1 MNPGQFISD
10 IIKEISIPG
19 LFDIAFMS
27 LLIYALL
34 VLFNRTKARFVL
46 TGVII
51 ISMVY
56 LLARQFNLVLT
67 TSVLQT
73 FFAVIFIAL
82 IIIFQEEIRQ
92 FLEQI
97 ALWSLNPQL
106 ALEKSSVSSR
116 EEIEVLVNTI
126 TDLAKDKIGALIVL
140 PGKSTI
146 ERAVE
151 GGKHL
156 NGKLSEPLL
165 KSLLDP
171 HSIGHDGAIIIEN
184 GNVVKFSCHL
194 PLSKNFAMLLN
205 RGTRHAAALG
215 MSELSDALCLV
226 VSEEKGT
233 ISVARNGELRE
244 IGSEQLNLILE
255 KFYSE
260 VNPIRKRGNWFTF
273 FTKNYKEKAIAI
285 FMAISL
291 WFVFVHE
298 SKLVYRTYNVPV
310 KYTTLPSELRV
321 EDIKPETV
329 KVTFLGPRRA
339 FYFFNE
345 KEVEL
350 FLKIPEA
357 RKGIKTVNISES
369 SLKFPKDISLENI
382 EPRRVLVRID
392 NVAPKEDKK

>member
-1 MNPGQFISD
+1 MNPIQYTKD
-10 IIKEISIPG
+10 IINEISIPG

-27 LLIYALL
+27 LLIYAVL

-51 ISMVY
+51 ISIIY

-82 IIIFQEEIRQ
+82 IIIFQEEMRQ

-106 ALEKSSVSSR
+106 ALERSRGASR
-116 EEIEVLVNTI
+116 EDIDILVNTI
-126 TDLAKDKIGALIVL
+126 TDLANEKIGALIVL
-140 PGKSTI
+140 AGTSTI
-146 ERAVE
+146 ERAIE
-151 GGKHL
+151 GGNIL

-171 HSIGHDGAIIIEN
+171 HSMGHDGAVIIDK
-184 GNVVKFSCHL
+184 GNLVKFSCHL
-194 PLSKNFAMLLN
+194 PLSKNFGMLMN

-215 MSELSDALCLV
+215 LSEVSDALCLV

-233 ISVARNGELRE
+233 ISAARSGEIRQ
-244 IGSEQLNLILE
+244 IGSEQLRLILE

-260 VNPIRKRGNWFTF
+260 VNPIQKRRHWFTF
-273 FTKNYKEKAIAI
+273 FTKNYREKVIAVLIAIA
-285 FMAISL
+285 L

-298 SKLVYRTYNVPV
+298 SKLVYMTYNVPV
-310 KYTTLPSELRV
+310 KYTTLPPELKV
-321 EDIKPETV
+321 EDIKPDTV
-329 KVTFLGPRRA
+329 KVTFLGPRRV

-350 FLKIPEA
+350 FLKIPDA
-357 RKGIKTVNISES
+357 RKGIKTVNILES

-392 NVAPKEDKK
+392 DTKPADNNK

>member
-27 LLIYALL
+27 LLIYAVL

-51 ISMVY
+51 ISIVY

-67 TSVLQT
+67 ASVLQT

-97 ALWSLNPQL
+97 AFWSLNPQL
-106 ALEKSSVSSR
+106 ALERSGVASR
-116 EEIEVLVNTI
+116 VEIEVLVNTI
-126 TDLAKDKIGALIVL
+126 TDLAKEKIGALIVL

-146 ERAVE
+146 ERSVE

-194 PLSKNFAMLLN
+194 PLSKNFAMLMN

-215 MSELSDALCLV
+215 MSEMSDALCLV

-260 VNPIRKRGNWFTF
+260 INPIKKRKNWFTF
-273 FTKNYKEKAIAI
+273 FTKNYREKAIAVL
-285 FMAISL
+285 MAIAL

-298 SKLVYRTYNVPV
+298 SKLVYMTYNVPV

-369 SLKFPKDISLENI
+369 SLRFPKDISLENI

-392 NVAPKEDKK
+392 EVAPVEGKK

>member
-1 MNPGQFISD
+1 MNPIEYLTE

-27 LLIYALL
+27 LLIYAIL
-34 VLFNRTKARFVL
+34 VLFNKTKARFVL
-46 TGVII
+46 TGIII
-51 ISMVY
+51 ISIVY

-106 ALEKSSVSSR
+106 ALERSYGSSR
-116 EEIEVLVNTI
+116 EEIDVLVSTI
-126 TDLAKDKIGALIVL
+126 TDLAKERIGALIVL
-140 PGKSTI
+140 PGKTTI
-146 ERAVE
+146 ERSIE
-151 GGKHL
+151 GGKTL

-171 HSIGHDGAIIIEN
+171 HSIGHDGAIIIDK
-184 GNVVKFSCHL
+184 GNVAQFSCHL
-194 PLSKNFAMLLN
+194 PLSKNFTMLLHK
-205 RGTRHAAALG
+205 GTRHAAGLG
-215 MSELSDALCLV
+215 LSEVSDALCII

-233 ISVARNGELRE
+233 ISVARNGELRQ
-244 IGSEQLNLILE
+244 IGSEQLNLVLE

-260 VNPIRKRGNWFTF
+260 VSPIKRRRHWFTF
-273 FTKNYKEKAIAI
+273 FTKNYKEKAIAV
-285 FMAISL
+285 FMAAAL

-298 SKLVYRTYNVPV
+298 SKLVYMTYNVPV
-310 KYTTLPSELRV
+310 KYTTLPSELKV

-339 FYFFNE
+339 FYFLNE

-350 FLKIPEA
+350 FLKIPDA
-357 RKGIKTVNISES
+357 KKGIKTVNISES
-369 SLKFPKDISLENI
+369 NLKFPKDISLEDI

-392 NVAPKEDKK
+392 NVASKEVK

>member
-1 MNPGQFISD
+1 MNPIQFATD
-10 IIKEISIPG
+10 IIREIGIPG

-51 ISMVY
+51 ISLVY

-106 ALEKSSVSSR
+106 ALEKSRGSSR
-116 EEIEVLVNTI
+116 EEIDVLVNTI
-126 TDLAKDKIGALIVL
+126 TDLAKERIGALIIL
-140 PGKSTI
+140 PGKTTI
-146 ERAVE
+146 ESSIE
-151 GGKHL
+151 GGKTL

-171 HSIGHDGAIIIEN
+171 HSIGHDGAIIIDN

-194 PLSKNFAMLLN
+194 PLSKNFAMLMN

-215 MSELSDALCLV
+215 LSEQCDALCLV

-244 IGSEQLNLILE
+244 IGSEQLSLVLE

-260 VNPIRKRGNWFTF
+260 VNPIKKRRHWFTF
-273 FTKNYKEKAIAI
+273 FTKNYREKAIAI
-285 FMAISL
+285 FMAVAL

-310 KYTTLPSELRV
+310 KYTTLPSELKV

-392 NVAPKEDKK
+392 NIEPEEEKK

>member
-1 MNPGQFISD
+1 MNPIQYTKD
-10 IIKEISIPG
+10 IINDISIPG

-27 LLIYALL
+27 LLIYAVL

-51 ISMVY
+51 ISIIY

-106 ALEKSSVSSR
+106 ALERSRGASR
-116 EEIEVLVNTI
+116 EDIDILVNTI
-126 TDLAKDKIGALIVL
+126 IDLANEKIGALIVL
-140 PGKSTI
+140 AGTSTI
-146 ERAVE
+146 ERAIE
-151 GGKHL
+151 GGNML

-171 HSIGHDGAIIIEN
+171 HSMGHDGAIIIDK
-184 GNVVKFSCHL
+184 GNLVKFSCHL
-194 PLSKNFAMLLN
+194 PLSKNFGMLMN
-205 RGTRHAAALG
+205 SGTRHAAALG
-215 MSELSDALCLV
+215 LSEVSDALCLV

-233 ISVARNGELRE
+233 ISAARSGEIRQ
-244 IGSEQLNLILE
+244 IGSEQLRLILE

-260 VNPIRKRGNWFTF
+260 VNPIQKRRHWFTF
-273 FTKNYKEKAIAI
+273 FTKNYREKVIAVLIAIA
-285 FMAISL
+285 L

-298 SKLVYRTYNVPV
+298 SKLVYMTYNVPV
-310 KYTTLPSELRV
+310 KHTTLPPDLKV

-350 FLKIPEA
+350 FLKIPDA
-357 RKGIKTVNISES
+357 RKGIKTVNILES

-392 NVAPKEDKK
+392 DTKAADNNK

>member
-1 MNPGQFISD
+1 MNPVQFVTD
-10 IIKEISIPG
+10 IITEIGIPG

-51 ISMVY
+51 ISLVY

-106 ALEKSSVSSR
+106 ALERSRGSSR
-116 EEIEVLVNTI
+116 EEIEVLVKTI
-126 TDLAKDKIGALIVL
+126 TDLAEERIGALIIL
-140 PGKSTI
+140 PGKTTI
-146 ERAVE
+146 ERSIE
-151 GGKHL
+151 GGKTL

-171 HSIGHDGAIIIEN
+171 HSIGHDGAIIIDN

-194 PLSKNFAMLLN
+194 PLSKNFTMLMN
-205 RGTRHAAALG
+205 RGTRHAAGLG
-215 MSELSDALCLV
+215 LSEQSDALCLI
-226 VSEEKGT
+226 VSEERGT
-233 ISVARNGELRE
+233 VSVARNGELRE

-255 KFYSE
+255 KFYSD
-260 VNPIRKRGNWFTF
+260 VNPIKKRKHWFTF
-273 FTKNYKEKAIAI
+273 FTKNYREKAIAV
-285 FMAISL
+285 FMAVAL

-310 KYTTLPSELRV
+310 KYTTLPSELKV

-392 NVAPKEDKK
+392 NSAPKEEK

>member
-1 MNPGQFISD
+1 MNPTQFISD
-10 IIKEISIPG
+10 ILKEIGVPG

-27 LLIYALL
+27 LFLYAILA
-34 VLFNRTKARFVL
+34 LFNKTKASFVL
-46 TGVII
+46 TGII
-51 ISMVY
+51 IMSVVY

-97 ALWSLNPQL
+97 ALWSLSPQL
-106 ALEKSSVSSR
+106 AIERYKGSVR
-116 EEIEVLVNTI
+116 EEIDILVRTL
-126 TDLAKDKIGALIVL
+126 TDLSKERIGALVIL
-140 PGKSTI
+140 PAKTSV
-146 ERAVE
+146 ESAVE
-151 GGKHL
+151 GGTAL
-156 NGKLSEPLL
+156 GGKLSEPLL

-171 HSIGHDGAIIIEN
+171 HSIGHDGAIIVDKGTVI
-184 GNVVKFSCHL
+184 KFSCHL
-194 PLSKNFAMLLN
+194 PLSKNFGALVN

-215 MSELSDALCLV
+215 LSEVNDALCLV
-226 VSEEKGT
+226 VSEERGT

-244 IGSEQLNLILE
+244 VGPEQLGLILE

-260 VNPIRKRGNWFTF
+260 VNPIKKRRHFFSF
-273 FTKNYKEKAIAI
+273 FTRNFREKAIAI
-285 FMAISL
+285 FMAIAL

-298 SKLVYRTYNVPV
+298 SKLVYRTYSVPV
-310 KYTTLPSELRV
+310 KYTTLPAELTV
-321 EDIKPETV
+321 EDIKPDRV

-345 KEVEL
+345 KEVEI

-357 RKGIKTVNISES
+357 RKGLKTVDISES

-392 NVAPKEDKK
+392 ATDTGEEK

>member
-1 MNPGQFISD
+1 MNPIQFATD
-10 IIKEISIPG
+10 IVKEIGIPG

-51 ISMVY
+51 ISLVY

-106 ALEKSSVSSR
+106 ALEKSRGSSR
-116 EEIEVLVNTI
+116 EEIDVLVNTI
-126 TDLAKDKIGALIVL
+126 TDLAKERIGALIIL
-140 PGKSTI
+140 PGKNTI
-146 ERAVE
+146 ESSIE
-151 GGKHL
+151 GGKTL

-171 HSIGHDGAIIIEN
+171 HSIGHDGAIIIDN

-194 PLSKNFAMLLN
+194 PLSKNFAMLMN
-205 RGTRHAAALG
+205 RGTRHAAGLG
-215 MSELSDALCLV
+215 LSEQCDALCLV

-244 IGSEQLNLILE
+244 IGSEQLSLVLE

-260 VNPIRKRGNWFTF
+260 VNPIKKRRHWFTF
-273 FTKNYKEKAIAI
+273 FTKNYREKAIAI
-285 FMAISL
+285 FMAVAL

-310 KYTTLPSELRV
+310 KYTTLPSELKV

-345 KEVEL
+345 KEIEL

-392 NVAPKEDKK
+392 NIAPKEEKE

>member
-1 MNPGQFISD
+1 LNPIQFATD
-10 IIKEISIPG
+10 IIREIGIPG

-51 ISMVY
+51 ISLVY

-106 ALEKSSVSSR
+106 ALEKSRGSSR
-116 EEIEVLVNTI
+116 EEIDVLVNTI
-126 TDLAKDKIGALIVL
+126 TDLAKERIGALIIL
-140 PGKSTI
+140 PGKTTI
-146 ERAVE
+146 ESSIE
-151 GGKHL
+151 GGKTL

-171 HSIGHDGAIIIEN
+171 HSIGHDGAIIIDN
-184 GNVVKFSCHL
+184 GDVVKFSCHL
-194 PLSKNFAMLLN
+194 PLSKNFAMLMN

-215 MSELSDALCLV
+215 LSEQCDALCLV

-244 IGSEQLNLILE
+244 IGSEQLSLVLE

-260 VNPIRKRGNWFTF
+260 VNPIKKRRHWFTF
-273 FTKNYKEKAIAI
+273 FTKNYREKAIAV
-285 FMAISL
+285 FMAVAL

-310 KYTTLPSELRV
+310 KYTTLPSELKV

-392 NVAPKEDKK
+392 NIAPKEEKE

>member
-1 MNPGQFISD
+1 LNPIQFATD
-10 IIKEISIPG
+10 IIKEIGIPG

-51 ISMVY
+51 ISLVY

-67 TSVLQT
+67 ASVLQT

-106 ALEKSSVSSR
+106 ALEKSRGSSR
-116 EEIEVLVNTI
+116 EEIDVLVNTI
-126 TDLAKDKIGALIVL
+126 TDLAKERIGALIIL
-140 PGKSTI
+140 PGKNTI
-146 ERAVE
+146 ESSIE
-151 GGKHL
+151 GGKTL

-171 HSIGHDGAIIIEN
+171 HSIGHDGAIIIDN

-194 PLSKNFAMLLN
+194 PLSKNFAMLMN

-215 MSELSDALCLV
+215 LSEQCDALCLV
-226 VSEEKGT
+226 ASEEKGT

-244 IGSEQLNLILE
+244 IGSEQLSLVLE

-260 VNPIRKRGNWFTF
+260 VNPIKKRRHWFTF
-273 FTKNYKEKAIAI
+273 FTKNYREKAIAI
-285 FMAISL
+285 FMAVAL

-310 KYTTLPSELRV
+310 KYTTLPSELKV

-392 NVAPKEDKK
+392 NIAPKEEKE

>member
-1 MNPGQFISD
+1 VTD
-10 IIKEISIPG
+10 IIKEIGVPG

-34 VLFNRTKARFVL
+34 VLFNKTKARFVL

-51 ISMVY
+51 ISIVY

-106 ALEKSSVSSR
+106 ALERSRVSSR

-126 TDLAKDKIGALIVL
+126 TDLAKDRIGALIVL
-140 PGKSTI
+140 PGKTTI
-146 ERAVE
+146 ERSVE
-151 GGKHL
+151 GGKTL

-171 HSIGHDGAIIIEN
+171 HSIGHDGAIIIDN

-215 MSELSDALCLV
+215 LSELSDALCLV

-244 IGSEQLNLILE
+244 IGNEQLNLILE

-260 VNPIRKRGNWFTF
+260 VKPIKKRRHWFAF
-273 FTKNYKEKAIAI
+273 FTKNYREKAIAV
-285 FMAISL
+285 FMAVAL

-310 KYTTLPSELRV
+310 KYTTLPSDLKV
-321 EDIKPETV
+321 DDIKPETV

-392 NVAPKEDKK
+392 NVTPKEEKK

>member
-1 MNPGQFISD
+1 MNPSQFITD
-10 IIKEISIPG
+10 IINEISIPG

-27 LLIYALL
+27 LLIYSVL
-34 VLFNRTKARFVL
+34 VLFNKTKARFVL

-51 ISMVY
+51 ISIIY

-106 ALEKSSVSSR
+106 ALERSRGSSR

-140 PGKSTI
+140 PGKTTI
-146 ERAVE
+146 ERSVE
-151 GGKHL
+151 GGKNL

-171 HSIGHDGAIIIEN
+171 HSIGHDGAIIIDN

-215 MSELSDALCLV
+215 LSELSDALCLV

-233 ISVARNGELRE
+233 VSVARNGELRE

-260 VNPIRKRGNWFTF
+260 VNPIKKRTHWFTF
-273 FTKNYKEKAIAI
+273 FTKNYREKAIAI
-285 FMAISL
+285 FMAIAL

-298 SKLVYRTYNVPV
+298 SKLVYMTYNVPV
-310 KYTTLPSELRV
+310 KYTTLPSDLKV

-392 NVAPKEDKK
+392 NTKKSGNNK

>member
-1 MNPGQFISD
+1 LNPIQFATD
-10 IIKEISIPG
+10 IIREIGVPG

-51 ISMVY
+51 ISLVY

-106 ALEKSSVSSR
+106 ALEKSRGSSR
-116 EEIEVLVNTI
+116 EEIDVLVNTI
-126 TDLAKDKIGALIVL
+126 TDLAKERIGALIIL
-140 PGKSTI
+140 PGKTPI
-146 ERAVE
+146 ESSIE
-151 GGKHL
+151 GGKTL

-171 HSIGHDGAIIIEN
+171 HSIGHDGAIIIDY

-194 PLSKNFAMLLN
+194 PLSRNFATLMN

-215 MSELSDALCLV
+215 LSEQCDALCLV

-244 IGSEQLNLILE
+244 IGSEQLSLVLE

-260 VNPIRKRGNWFTF
+260 VNPIKKRRHWFTF
-273 FTKNYKEKAIAI
+273 FTKNYREKAIAI
-285 FMAISL
+285 FMAVAL

-310 KYTTLPSELRV
+310 KYTTLPSELKV

-392 NVAPKEDKK
+392 NIAPKEEKE

>member
-1 MNPGQFISD
+1 MNPLQLISD
-10 IIKEISIPG
+10 TVKEISVPG

-27 LLIYALL
+27 LMIYAMLA
-34 VLFNRTKARFVL
+34 LFKKTKARFVL
-46 TGVII
+46 TGII
-51 ISMVY
+51 IFSIVY

-67 TSVLQT
+67 ASVLQT

-97 ALWSLNPQL
+97 ALWSLNPQWN
-106 ALEKSSVSSR
+106 LERTRGSSR
-116 EEIEVLVNTI
+116 EDIEILINTI
-126 TDLAKDKIGALIVL
+126 TDLAKEKIGALIVL
-140 PGKSTI
+140 PGKTPVESS
-146 ERAVE
+146 VE
-151 GGKHL
+151 GGKTL

-171 HSIGHDGAIIIEN
+171 HSIGHDGAIVIEN

-194 PLSKNFAMLLN
+194 PLSKNFAVLLN
-205 RGTRHAAALG
+205 KGTRHAAALG
-215 MSELSDALCLV
+215 LSEVKDSLCLV
-226 VSEEKGT
+226 VSEERGT

-244 IGSEQLNLILE
+244 VSSEQLSLILE

-260 VNPIRKRGNWFTF
+260 VSPIKKSRSWHSYFTR
-273 FTKNYKEKAIAI
+273 NYKEKALAVL
-285 FMAISL
+285 MAVAL

-310 KYTTLPSELRV
+310 KYTTLPSDLQV
-321 EDIKPETV
+321 EDIRPDKV

-345 KEVEL
+345 NEVEL
-350 FLKIPEA
+350 FLKIPDAKE
-357 RKGIKTVNISES
+357 GIKTVNITES

-382 EPRRVLVRID
+382 EPRRALVRID
-392 NVAPKEDKK
+392 GVKAKKTQK

>member
-1 MNPGQFISD
+1 
-10 IIKEISIPG
+10 
-19 LFDIAFMS
+19 
-27 LLIYALL
+27 
-34 VLFNRTKARFVL
+34 
-46 TGVII
+46 
-51 ISMVY
+51 
-56 LLARQFNLVLT
+56 VLT

-106 ALEKSSVSSR
+106 ALEKSRGSSR

-126 TDLAKDKIGALIVL
+126 TDLAEERIGALIIL
-140 PGKSTI
+140 PGKTTI
-146 ERAVE
+146 ERSIE
-151 GGKHL
+151 GGKTL
-156 NGKLSEPLL
+156 NGELSEPLL

-171 HSIGHDGAIIIEN
+171 HSIGHDGAIIIDN

-194 PLSKNFAMLLN
+194 PLSKN
-205 RGTRHAAALG
+205 RGTRHAAGLG
-215 MSELSDALCLV
+215 LSEQTDALCLV

-233 ISVARNGELRE
+233 ISVARNAELRE
-244 IGSEQLNLILE
+244 IGSEQLSLILE

-260 VNPIRKRGNWFTF
+260 VNPIKKRKHWFTF
-273 FTKNYKEKAIAI
+273 FTKNYREKAIAV
-285 FMAISL
+285 FMAVAL

-310 KYTTLPSELRV
+310 KYTTLPSELKV

-345 KEVEL
+345 KEIEL

-392 NVAPKEDKK
+392 NTAPKEEKK

>member
-1 MNPGQFISD
+1 MNPSQFITD
-10 IIKEISIPG
+10 IINEISIPG

-27 LLIYALL
+27 LLIYSVL
-34 VLFNRTKARFVL
+34 VLFNKTKARFVL

-51 ISMVY
+51 ISIVY

-106 ALEKSSVSSR
+106 ALERSRGSSR
-116 EEIEVLVNTI
+116 EEIEILVNT
-126 TDLAKDKIGALIVL
+126 TADLAKDKIGALIIL
-140 PGKSTI
+140 PGKTTI
-146 ERAVE
+146 ERSVE
-151 GGKHL
+151 GGKNL

-171 HSIGHDGAIIIEN
+171 HSIGHDGAIIIDN

-215 MSELSDALCLV
+215 LSELSDALCLV

-233 ISVARNGELRE
+233 VSVARNGELRE
-244 IGSEQLNLILE
+244 VGSEQLNLILE

-260 VNPIRKRGNWFTF
+260 VNPIKKRWHWFTF
-273 FTKNYKEKAIAI
+273 FTKNYREKVIAV
-285 FMAISL
+285 FMAIAL

-298 SKLVYRTYNVPV
+298 SKLVYMTYNVPV
-310 KYTTLPSELRV
+310 KYTTLPSDLKV

-392 NVAPKEDKK
+392 NAKQSGNNK

>member
-1 MNPGQFISD
+1 
-10 IIKEISIPG
+10 
-19 LFDIAFMS
+19 MS
-27 LLIYALL
+27 LLIYSVL
-34 VLFNRTKARFVL
+34 VLFKKTKARFVL
-46 TGVII
+46 TGII
-51 ISMVY
+51 IVSIAY
-56 LLARQFNLVLT
+56 LLARQFNLILT

-82 IIIFQEEIRQ
+82 IIIFQEEIRH

-106 ALEKSSVSSR
+106 SLEKSRGTSR
-116 EEIEVLVNTI
+116 EDIDILVNTMS
-126 TDLAKDKIGALIVL
+126 DLAKERIGALIVL
-140 PGKSTI
+140 PGKESI
-146 ERAVE
+146 ERSIE
-151 GGKHL
+151 GGNTL

-165 KSLLDP
+165 KSLFDP
-171 HSIGHDGAIIIEN
+171 HSIGHDGAIVIEN
-184 GNVVKFSCHL
+184 GTVVKFSCHL

-205 RGTRHAAALG
+205 KGTRHAAALG
-215 MSELSDALCLV
+215 LSEQHDALCLV
-226 VSEEKGT
+226 VSEERGT

-244 IGSEQLNLILE
+244 VGTEQLSLILD
-255 KFYSE
+255 KFYSD
-260 VNPIRKRGNWFTF
+260 VSPIKKRRAWFTF

-285 FMAISL
+285 FMAIAL

-310 KYTTLPSELRV
+310 KYTTLPSDLKV
-321 EDIKPETV
+321 ENITPEKV

-345 KEVEL
+345 NEVEL

-357 RKGIKTVNISES
+357 KKGIKTVNISES
-369 SLKFPKDISLENI
+369 SLRFPKEVSLENI

-392 NVAPKEDKK
+392 NTESQSNQ

>member
-1 MNPGQFISD
+1 MNPSQFITD
-10 IIKEISIPG
+10 IINEISIPG

-27 LLIYALL
+27 LLIYSVL
-34 VLFNRTKARFVL
+34 VLFNKTKARFVL

-51 ISMVY
+51 ISIVY

-106 ALEKSSVSSR
+106 ALERSRGSSR
-116 EEIEVLVNTI
+116 EEIEILVNT
-126 TDLAKDKIGALIVL
+126 TADLAKDKIGALIIL
-140 PGKSTI
+140 PGKTTI
-146 ERAVE
+146 ERSVE
-151 GGKHL
+151 GGKNL

-171 HSIGHDGAIIIEN
+171 HSIGHDGAIIIDN

-215 MSELSDALCLV
+215 LSELSDALCLV

-233 ISVARNGELRE
+233 VSVARNGELRE

-260 VNPIRKRGNWFTF
+260 VNPIKKRWHWFTF
-273 FTKNYKEKAIAI
+273 FTKNYREKVIAV
-285 FMAISL
+285 FMAIAL

-298 SKLVYRTYNVPV
+298 SKLVYMTYNVPV
-310 KYTTLPSELRV
+310 KYTTLPSDLKV

-392 NVAPKEDKK
+392 DTKQSGNNK

>member
-1 MNPGQFISD
+1 MNPIQFATD
-10 IIKEISIPG
+10 IIREIGIPG

-51 ISMVY
+51 ISLVY

-106 ALEKSSVSSR
+106 ALEKSRGSSR
-116 EEIEVLVNTI
+116 EEIDVLVNTI
-126 TDLAKDKIGALIVL
+126 TDLAKERIGALIIL
-140 PGKSTI
+140 PGKTTI
-146 ERAVE
+146 ESSIE
-151 GGKHL
+151 GGKTL

-171 HSIGHDGAIIIEN
+171 HSIGHDGAIIIDN
-184 GNVVKFSCHL
+184 GDVVKFSCHL
-194 PLSKNFAMLLN
+194 PLSKNFAMLMN

-215 MSELSDALCLV
+215 LSEQCDALCLV

-244 IGSEQLNLILE
+244 IGSEQLSLVLE

-260 VNPIRKRGNWFTF
+260 VNPIKKRRHWFTF
-273 FTKNYKEKAIAI
+273 FTKNYREKAIAI
-285 FMAISL
+285 FMAVAL

-310 KYTTLPSELRV
+310 KYTTLPSELKV

-392 NVAPKEDKK
+392 NIAPKEEKE

>member
-1 MNPGQFISD
+1 LNPIQFLTD
-10 IIKEISIPG
+10 IIKEIGIPG

-34 VLFNRTKARFVL
+34 VLFNKTKARFVL

-51 ISMVY
+51 ISIIY

-106 ALEKSSVSSR
+106 AIERSRGSSR

-126 TDLAKDKIGALIVL
+126 TDLAKDRIGALIVL
-140 PGKSTI
+140 PGKTTI
-146 ERAVE
+146 ERAIE
-151 GGKHL
+151 GGKTL

-171 HSIGHDGAIIIEN
+171 HSIGHDGAIVIDN

-215 MSELSDALCLV
+215 LSELSDALCLV

-233 ISVARNGELRE
+233 ISAARNGELRE
-244 IGSEQLNLILE
+244 VGSEQLNLILE

-260 VNPIRKRGNWFTF
+260 VNPIKKRRHWFTF
-273 FTKNYKEKAIAI
+273 FTKNYREKAIAI
-285 FMAISL
+285 FMAVAL

-310 KYTTLPSELRV
+310 KYTTLPSDLRV
-321 EDIKPETV
+321 DDIKPETV

-357 RKGIKTVNISES
+357 KKGIKTVNISES

-392 NVAPKEDKK
+392 NVAPKEEK

>member
-1 MNPGQFISD
+1 MNPVQVITGIV
-10 IIKEISIPG
+10 KEIGVPG

-27 LLIYALL
+27 LLIYAVL
-34 VLFNRTKARFVL
+34 VLFKRTKARFVL
-46 TGVII
+46 TGII
-51 ISMVY
+51 IVSIAY
-56 LLARQFNLVLT
+56 LLARQFNLILT

-73 FFAVIFIAL
+73 FFAVIFIAI
-82 IIIFQEEIRQ
+82 IIIFQEEIRH

-106 ALEKSSVSSR
+106 ALEKSRGASR
-116 EEIEVLVNTI
+116 EDINILVNTMS
-126 TDLAKDKIGALIVL
+126 DLAKERIGALIVL
-140 PGKSTI
+140 PGKASI
-146 ERAVE
+146 ERSIE
-151 GGKHL
+151 GGNTL

-171 HSIGHDGAIIIEN
+171 HSIGHDGAIVIEN
-184 GNVVKFSCHL
+184 GTVVKFSCHL

-205 RGTRHAAALG
+205 KGTRHAAALG
-215 MSELSDALCLV
+215 LSEQNDALCLIA
-226 VSEEKGT
+226 SEERGI

-244 IGSEQLNLILE
+244 VGPEQLSLILE

-260 VNPIRKRGNWFTF
+260 VSPTKRRKPWFSF
-273 FTKNYKEKAIAI
+273 FTKNYKEKAIAV
-285 FMAISL
+285 FMAVAL

-298 SKLVYRTYNVPV
+298 SKLVYRTYTVPV
-310 KYTTLPSELRV
+310 KYTTLPSDLKV
-321 EDIKPETV
+321 ENIDPEKV

-345 KEVEL
+345 NEVEL

-357 RKGIKTVNISES
+357 KKGFKTVNISES
-369 SLKFPKDISLENI
+369 SLRFPKDISLENI

-392 NVAPKEDKK
+392 KTESETDQ

>member
-1 MNPGQFISD
+1 MNPIQFLTD
-10 IIKEISIPG
+10 IIKEIGIPG

-34 VLFNRTKARFVL
+34 VLFNKTKARFVL

-51 ISMVY
+51 ISIIY

-106 ALEKSSVSSR
+106 AIERSRGSSR

-126 TDLAKDKIGALIVL
+126 TDLAKDRIGALIVL
-140 PGKSTI
+140 PGKTTI
-146 ERAVE
+146 ERAIE
-151 GGKHL
+151 GGKTL

-171 HSIGHDGAIIIEN
+171 HSIGHDGAIVIDN

-215 MSELSDALCLV
+215 LSELSDALCLV

-233 ISVARNGELRE
+233 ISAARNGELRE
-244 IGSEQLNLILE
+244 VGSEQLNLILE

-260 VNPIRKRGNWFTF
+260 VNPIKKRRHWFTF
-273 FTKNYKEKAIAI
+273 FTKNYREKAIAI
-285 FMAISL
+285 FMAVAL

-310 KYTTLPSELRV
+310 KYTTLPSDLRV
-321 EDIKPETV
+321 DDIKPETV

-357 RKGIKTVNISES
+357 KKGIKTVNISES

-392 NVAPKEDKK
+392 NVAPKEEK

>member
-1 MNPGQFISD
+1 MNLTQVVTD
-10 IIKEISIPG
+10 ILKEIGVPG

-27 LLIYALL
+27 LFIYAILA
-34 VLFNRTKARFVL
+34 LFKRTKAKFVL
-46 TGVII
+46 TGII
-51 ISMVY
+51 IMSLVY
-56 LLARQFNLVLT
+56 LLSRQFNLVLT

-106 ALEKSSVSSR
+106 TVDKYRGSSC
-116 EEIEVLVNTI
+116 EEIHILVNTI
-126 TDLAKDKIGALIVL
+126 GDLAKERIGALIVL
-140 PGKSTI
+140 PGKTSV
-146 ERAVE
+146 ESAVE
-151 GGKHL
+151 GGTVL

-171 HSIGHDGAIIIEN
+171 HSIGHDGAIIIDK
-184 GNVVKFSCHL
+184 GVVSIFSCHL
-194 PLSKNFAMLLN
+194 PLSKNFATLLN

-215 MSELSDALCLV
+215 LSEVNDALCLV

-244 IGSEQLNLILE
+244 VGLEQLSLILE
-255 KFYSE
+255 KFYSD
-260 VNPIRKRGNWFTF
+260 VNPIRKRRHFYSF

-285 FMAISL
+285 FMAIAL

-298 SKLVYRTYNVPV
+298 SKLVYRTFNVPV
-310 KYTTLPSELRV
+310 KYTTLPSELTV
-321 EDIKPETV
+321 EDIKPDRV

-345 KEVEL
+345 KEVEI

-357 RKGIKTVNISES
+357 RRGLKTVDITES

-392 NVAPKEDKK
+392 STETGQE

>member
-1 MNPGQFISD
+1 MNPIQFATD
-10 IIKEISIPG
+10 IIREIGIPG

-51 ISMVY
+51 ISLVY

-106 ALEKSSVSSR
+106 ALEKSRGSSR
-116 EEIEVLVNTI
+116 EEIDVLVNTI
-126 TDLAKDKIGALIVL
+126 TDLAKERIGALIIL
-140 PGKSTI
+140 PGKTTI
-146 ERAVE
+146 ERSIE
-151 GGKHL
+151 GGKTL
-156 NGKLSEPLL
+156 NGRLSEPLL

-171 HSIGHDGAIIIEN
+171 HSIGHDGAIIINN

-194 PLSKNFAMLLN
+194 PLSKNFAMLMN

-215 MSELSDALCLV
+215 LSEQCDALCLV

-244 IGSEQLNLILE
+244 IGSEQLSLVLE

-260 VNPIRKRGNWFTF
+260 VNPIKKRRHWFTF
-273 FTKNYKEKAIAI
+273 FTKNYREKAIAI
-285 FMAISL
+285 FMAVAL

-310 KYTTLPSELRV
+310 KYTTLPSELKV

-392 NVAPKEDKK
+392 NIEPKEEKE